1 MTLLQMKDLD
11 GNIIEE
17 KNIELKP
24 GSLFICQFTNANTQ
38 RAFFKDR
45 NLMDD
50 LMNNLKKMS
59 KNETGVL
66 VLPMDFDVK
75 IINKVEE

>member
-1 MTLLQMKDLD
+1 MKDLD